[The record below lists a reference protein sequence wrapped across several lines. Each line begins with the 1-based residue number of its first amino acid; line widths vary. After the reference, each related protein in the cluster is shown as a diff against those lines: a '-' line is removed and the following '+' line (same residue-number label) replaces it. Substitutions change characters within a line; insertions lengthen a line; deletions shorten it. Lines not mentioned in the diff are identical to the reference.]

1 MNVPPLT
8 VSDIRTYPVVAP
20 LKYPVTTASGTLG
33 EAPLLLIDLM
43 TREGITGRAYLL
55 AYQRLAL
62 RPLDELVRALAATM
76 AGSPVIPAELEPK
89 LRGRFTLLGG
99 ARGLAGMAVSGLD
112 MALWDAL
119 AQARGVPLVGL
130 LGGQARPVQA
140 YNSLG
145 MVSAGNAEEVAA
157 RAFVN
162 GFKAAKFKIGWTSF
176 TEDLAAVRAFRKAAP
191 AGTAI
196 MVDFNQSLSVA
207 EAIRRSRGLDG
218 EGLSWIE
225 EPVRCDD
232 HFGCSQVAAS
242 VETPIQIGENFSGTF
257 EMAESLRLRASDYVM
272 PDPQQI
278 GGVSG
283 WLRAAALAQAAGV
296 ECSNHLFIEIS
307 AHLLPVTPTGH
318 WLEYLDIAG
327 AVLQEP
333 PEVVDGAVTASGRA
347 GGGLA
352 WDEAAVKRYAVS

>member
-1 MNVPPLT
+1 MATTLT
-8 VSDIRTYPVVAP
+8 VSGLRTHPVVAP

-33 EAPLLLIDLM
+33 EAPLLLIDL
-43 TREGITGRAYLL
+43 TTKEGITGRAYLL

-62 RPLDELVRALAATM
+62 KPLDELVKALAATIV
-76 AGSPVIPAELEPK
+76 GEKLVPAELEPK
-89 LRGRFTLLGG
+89 LRSRFTLLGG
-99 ARGLAGMAVSGLD
+99 ARGLAGIAVSGLD

-119 AQARGVPLVGL
+119 AQARGAPLVEL
-130 LGGQARPVQA
+130 LGGKARPIRA

-145 MVSAGNAEEVAA
+145 MVSAMNAEEVAG
-157 RAFVN
+157 RSFN
-162 GFKAAKFKIGWTSF
+162 DGFKAAKFKIGWPSF

-191 AGTAI
+191 AGATL

-207 EAIRRSRGLDG
+207 EAISRGRRLDG
-218 EGLSWIE
+218 EGLAWIE

-232 HFGCSQVAAS
+232 HFGCAKVAAS

-283 WLRAAALAQAAGV
+283 WLRAAALAHAAGIA
-296 ECSNHLFIEIS
+296 CSTHLFIETS
-307 AHLLPVTPTGH
+307 AHLLPVTPTCH
-318 WLEYLDIAG
+318 WLEFLDVAG

-333 PEVVDGAVTASGRA
+333 PRAVEGAVTASSRPGI
-347 GGGLA
+347 GLA
-352 WDEAAVKRYAVS
+352 WDDAAVKRYRVE

>member
-1 MNVPPLT
+1 MSAAPLT
-8 VSDIRTYPVVAP
+8 ISDIGTYPVVAP
-20 LKYPVTTASGTLG
+20 LKYPVTTASGTLR

-62 RPLDELVRALAATM
+62 RPLDELVKALGATIV
-76 AGSPVIPAELEPK
+76 GEHVVPAEIEPK
-89 LRGRFTLLGG
+89 LRARFTLLGG
-99 ARGLAGMAVSGLD
+99 ARGLAGIAVSGLD

-119 AQARGVPLVGL
+119 AQAHQVPLVTL
-130 LGGQARPVQA
+130 LGGQPRAIQA

-145 MVSAGNAEEVAA
+145 MVSADNAEALAA

-162 GFKAAKFKIGWTSF
+162 GFTGAKFKIGWSSF
-176 TEDLAAVRAFRKAAP
+176 AEDLAAVRALRKAAP
-191 AGTAI
+191 AHATI

-218 EGLSWIE
+218 EGLAWIE

-232 HFGCSQVAAS
+232 HAGCAQVAAA

-257 EMAESLRLRASDYVM
+257 EMMESLRLRASDYVM

-283 WLRAAALAQAAGV
+283 WLRAAALAQASGV
-296 ECSNHLFIEIS
+296 ACSSHLFIETA
-307 AHLLPVTPTGH
+307 AHLLAVTPTCH
-318 WLEYLDIAG
+318 WLEFLDIAG
-327 AVLQEP
+327 AVLTEP
-333 PEVVDGAVTASGRA
+333 PVAGDGMVTASSRSGI
-347 GGGLA
+347 GLA
-352 WDEAAVKRYAVS
+352 WDEAAVKRYLVS

>member
-1 MNVPPLT
+1 MTLT
-8 VSDIRTYPVVAP
+8 ISDIRTYPVVAP
-20 LKYPVTTASGTLG
+20 LKHPVTTASGTLG

-43 TREGITGRAYLL
+43 TKEGITGRAYLL

-62 RPLDELVRALAATM
+62 RPLDELVKALAATIV
-76 AGSPVIPAELEPK
+76 GLPVTPAEIEPK

-99 ARGLAGMAVSGLD
+99 ARGLAGIAVSGLD

-119 AQARGVPLVGL
+119 AQARGVPLVTL
-130 LGGQARPVQA
+130 LGGQARPIQA

-145 MVSAGNAEEVAA
+145 MVSANNAEEVAA
-157 RAFVN
+157 RAFVD
-162 GFKAAKFKIGWTSF
+162 GFRAAKFKIGWPSF
-176 TEDLAAVRAFRKAAP
+176 AEDLAAVRAFRKAAP
-191 AGTAI
+191 AGASI

-218 EGLSWIE
+218 EGLTWIE

-232 HFGCSQVAAS
+232 HFGCARVAAE
-242 VETPIQIGENFSGTF
+242 VETPIQIGENFAGTF

-283 WLRAAALAQAAGV
+283 WLRAAALAQTAGV
-296 ECSNHLFIEIS
+296 ECSTHLFIEIS
-307 AHLLPVTPTGH
+307 AHLLPVTPTCH
-318 WLEYLDIAG
+318 WLEFLDIAG
-327 AVLQEP
+327 SVLQEP
-333 PEVVDGAVTASGRA
+333 SRCVDGAVTASSRNGI
-347 GGGLA
+347 GLA

>member
-1 MNVPPLT
+1 MNATLLT
-8 VSDIRTYPVVAP
+8 ISDIRTYPVVAP

-62 RPLDELVRALAATM
+62 RPLDELVKSLAATVIGM
-76 AGSPVIPAELEPK
+76 PVIPAELEPK
-89 LRGRFTLLGG
+89 LRARFTLLGG
-99 ARGLAGMAVSGLD
+99 SRGLAGMAVSGLD

-119 AQARGVPLVGL
+119 AQERKMPLVRL
-130 LGGQARPVQA
+130 LGGQPRPIPA

-145 MVSAGNAEEVAA
+145 MVSASNAEEVAS
-157 RAFVN
+157 RAFTD
-162 GFKAAKFKIGWTSF
+162 GFRAAKFKIGWPTF
-176 TEDLAAVRAFRKAAP
+176 AEDLAAVRAFRKAAP
-191 AGTAI
+191 SDASI

-218 EGLSWIE
+218 EGLAWIE

-232 HFGCSQVAAS
+232 HFGCAQVAAG

-257 EMAESLRLRASDYVM
+257 EMAESLRLHASDYVM

-296 ECSNHLFIEIS
+296 ECSSHLFIETA
-307 AHLLPVTPTGH
+307 AHLLAVTPTCH
-318 WLEYLDIAG
+318 WLEFLDIAG

-333 PEVVDGAVTASGRA
+333 PKVVEGRVTASSRFGI
-347 GGGLA
+347 GLA
-352 WDEAAVKRYAVS
+352 WDEGAVKRYAVS